1 MILFP
6 NLALNGRLGN
16 QMFQLATMLALSFE
30 SGSPLKLPSNI
41 YNRITHGQQSLLK
54 YLNHD
59 LECMTSTEENYYN
72 NLCDVNIQFPEE
84 NDTNWKRSEFI
95 NTQFNIIQ
103 LNGWPESE
111 LFFIKYKDQIK
122 NRLSLNDEIQKIG
135 NSYIYTLK
143 EKIHSQIEVVGIHIR
158 RGDITIG
165 INEAEWS
172 HIVES
177 CKNVKDTYF
186 NDKQYIF
193 LFFTGGNHSNDN
205 TEDIKWVRNNFNE
218 ENCYIC
224 DHNDTLLDFSTMIAC
239 DHMILMNRSTLG
251 WWAGY
256 LNTNKNKKI
265 IVPKKTYPPIRV
277 TPDIFWAEEFIQID
291 MYNL

>member
-186 NDKQYIF
+186 NDKFKY
-193 LFFTGGNHSNDN
+193 
-205 TEDIKWVRNNFNE
+205 
-218 ENCYIC
+218 
-224 DHNDTLLDFSTMIAC
+224 
-239 DHMILMNRSTLG
+239 
-251 WWAGY
+251 
-256 LNTNKNKKI
+256 
-265 IVPKKTYPPIRV
+265 
-277 TPDIFWAEEFIQID
+277 
-291 MYNL
+291 